1 MKSKEV
7 THKENN
13 ITGCILSRKIFKT
26 WYSQGDSQGIL
37 FHLEKSGNSHE
48 ILIEIQ
54 KIFLK
59 IDRENFDDFVFI

>member
-1 MKSKEV
+1 VTLKSKEV

-13 ITGCILSRKIFKT
+13 ITGYILSRKIFKT
-26 WYSQGDSQGIL
+26 WYSQGFL
-37 FHLEKSGNSHE
+37 FHLEKSGNSHG

-59 IDRENFDDFVFI
+59 IDRENFDDFTFI